1 MPRQREEKEKNT
13 FLILG
18 LLRVL
23 CVHATGGVE
32 SKFDA
37 GRVIDHDN
45 SASSLSG
52 EEVLMCQC
60 ACGLPIQVNNR
71 SVNCG
76 ILEKLQL

>member
-18 LLRVL
+18 LLGVL

-45 SASSLSG
+45 SAKFVIRGRGTYVPMRVWPPHSSQQS
-52 EEVLMCQC
+52 E
-60 ACGLPIQVNNR
+60 R
-71 SVNCG
+71 
-76 ILEKLQL
+76 